1 MFAMAGSPQN
11 DFSRLNEYCLLFVY
25 TDFVVQKKIIHLII
39 IRKQITK
46 NKLFN
51 RQYKLQTFLNHVSL
65 RRIFINSI

>member
-1 MFAMAGSPQN
+1 MFAIASSPHN

-39 IRKQITK
+39 IQKQITK

-51 RQYKLQTFLNHVSL
+51 RQSNYKHS
-65 RRIFINSI
+65 